1 MTRRSGDDGTEM
13 AEIVSFEERAR
24 SLGQGSKQPEDDDGD
39 PDDSAELADLVREV
53 TFRRLAEL
61 VRSSEPVPSSVVE
74 AARESFAW
82 RSIDDELA
90 RLVYDSAL
98 DDELLAR
105 ARGAAPVRLLT
116 FEASDI
122 ALEVEVVE
130 GRRRSLSCQV
140 VPPQAAELE
149 VRHREGLI
157 SLGRDELGMFHMTT
171 LPDGPVSLRCV
182 PEESTV
188 GPAATSWVTL

>member
-1 MTRRSGDDGTEM
+1 MTRRCGDDGTEM

-82 RSIDDELA
+82 RSIDDEL
-90 RLVYDSAL
+90 
-98 DDELLAR
+98 LAR

-122 ALEVEVVE
+122 ALEVEVV
-130 GRRRSLSCQV
+130 
-140 VPPQAAELE
+140 
-149 VRHREGLI
+149 
-157 SLGRDELGMFHMTT
+157 
-171 LPDGPVSLRCV
+171 
-182 PEESTV
+182 
-188 GPAATSWVTL
+188 